1 MGESIFQGL
10 NEAQLEAVE
19 AVRGPLVILA
29 GAGTGKTTTIT
40 RRIANQVVTGTFLP
54 NEILAVTF
62 TAKAAG
68 EMRVRLQALG
78 VQGVRAQ
85 TFHAEA
91 LAQFRRFSPTQPEI
105 LSHKGQVLHR
115 IAQSLPMP
123 YRFTALRDLAG
134 EIEWA
139 KNRRIATREYLEKV
153 GDHEPPIPAD
163 LMHRVFVTYEKRKRA
178 ASMIDFEDLL
188 EQTVDILS
196 SDPHALGI
204 VRARYRAFTV
214 DEYQDVNLLQQALL
228 DAWVGARDEVCVV
241 GDDYQSIFGFTGAT
255 PSYLL
260 RFAQRWEHAMVV
272 TLEDNYRSTPEV
284 VAVANRLVPR
294 LGGSRKSLRATNPS
308 GPAPTLRE
316 FETGGKEIAWIV
328 EQCKRLH
335 GDGVPFEEMAVL
347 FRING
352 RSEDFEEAFARAHI
366 PFQVRDGAF
375 LQRPAARAFFA
386 RARNATGT
394 VAEDVAGISGQL
406 GYDPMGKYES
416 GDEAT
421 RQADLERL
429 VALAREFPGS
439 AMGEFIADL
448 RARFSAEED
457 GRGIQLM
464 TYHRAKGLEF
474 EAVFLPRLE
483 DKELPFALST
493 SSEAIAEERRLFYV
507 GITRAKR
514 FLAISFTGSRDGERR
529 SKPRPSPFL
538 SEIRPE
544 APSPAGTAPPSVE
557 TSRRS
562 RKKVAPTIADPL
574 FDALRAWRATMAAN
588 AGLPAYV
595 IFHDSTLEEICR
607 IRPESPAELR
617 AIPGVGPLKMQRYGE
632 KILEIVTTFPDQG
645 VPVPAAG

>member
-1 MGESIFQGL
+1 MGESIFQDL
-10 NEAQLEAVE
+10 NEAQREAVE
-19 AVRGPLVILA
+19 AVRGPLVISA

-40 RRIANQVVTGTFLP
+40 RRIANQVVTDAFLP

-68 EMRVRLQALG
+68 EMRARLQALG
-78 VQGVRAQ
+78 VTGVRAQ

-91 LAQFRRFSPTQPEI
+91 LAQFRRFAPAQPEI

-115 IAQSLPMP
+115 LAQSLPMP

-139 KNRRIATREYLEKV
+139 KNRRIPARDYLDRLD
-153 GDHEPPIPAD
+153 GHEPPIPPD
-163 LMHRVFVTYEKRKRA
+163 LMHRVFVTYEKRKRT

-188 EQTVDILS
+188 EHTAELLNA
-196 SDPHALGI
+196 DPHALGI
-204 VRARYRAFTV
+204 VRGRYRAFTV
-214 DEYQDVNLLQQALL
+214 DEYQDVNLLQQSLL
-228 DAWVGARDEVCVV
+228 DAWIGARDDVCVV

-255 PSYLL
+255 PKYLL
-260 RFAQRWEHAMVV
+260 RFAQRWEHTTVV
-272 TLEDNYRSTPEV
+272 TLEENYRSTPEV
-284 VAVANRLVPR
+284 ISVANRLVPR
-294 LGGSRKSLRATNPS
+294 LGGSRKSLRATKPS

-316 FETGGKEIAWIV
+316 FETGQKEIAWIV
-328 EQCKRLH
+328 DECKRLH
-335 GDGVPFEEMAVL
+335 AEGLPFEAIAVL

-352 RSEDFEEAFARAHI
+352 RSEEFEEALARAHI

-375 LQRPAARAFFA
+375 LQRPAARAFVA
-386 RARNATGT
+386 RARA
-394 VAEDVAGISGQL
+394 AEGPIAEGVEAIARQL
-406 GYDPMGKYES
+406 GYDPMGKYEG

-429 VALAREFPGS
+429 VALAREFPGGS
-439 AMGEFIADL
+439 MGDFIADL
-448 RARFSAEED
+448 RARFSSEEE
-457 GRGIQLM
+457 GRGVQLM

-474 EAVFLPRLE
+474 DAVFLPRLE

-493 SSEAIAEERRLFYV
+493 SSEAIVEERRLFYV
-507 GITRAKR
+507 GITRAQR
-514 FLAISFTGSRDGERR
+514 FLSISCARSRDGERR
-529 SKPRPSPFL
+529 SKPRPSAFL
-538 SEIRPE
+538 NEIRPE
-544 APSPAGTAPPSVE
+544 PATPAVAVEHRDE
-557 TSRRS
+557 TSRRA
-562 RKKVAPTIADPL
+562 RKKAGPQIADPL

-607 IRPESPAELR
+607 IRPETPADLR